1 MIITVHTTI
10 NDLLQCRVFNQPA
23 YNACLAVGFNKV
35 GDILI
40 KQVRSVARITHCTP
54 KAIIQLCRLHECFSD
69 GCVSVNS
76 DEIVSK
82 NRYMSK
88 EDAGTLKRDFYK
100 TIVTLTSEQL
110 LANIEGDTAK
120 IDTLRD
126 CYSVVVS
133 DMEGCVK
140 AAFDSLYPEMVRF
153 LWEATRK
160 TDFLKSIP
168 VDDIKI
174 RLKIRE
180 LASRLLYEASSD
192 NNLDDDGR
200 FKLRTAGDNLDR
212 WIPYYNALDM
222 LDGLDKQTVKYMVKI
237 KNTMFNKMSEP
248 VQRTLRKFNRTA
260 ELLELIYS
268 PSYNDSKNREAIE
281 SFLIKFKSLFEA
293 LCESFYNESCSVKS
307 ESVIQC
313 DLKCNYSF
321 LYDEECDD
329 IAYSVASGNPLPM
342 LQLYYKHILRNR
354 TRDAAIFRE
363 IYGFNDSRTMTSRDM
378 VADKFQ
384 LSNERLRQIIARP
397 YSRFTG
403 ERFVKALQTYLGL
416 SAPVYVISENSSI
429 WQKWRAENNLDLSS
443 VELMRL
449 VQTAYRCLE
458 LIKMPNGIH
467 YLIKG
472 GYPYVKYLEGAFR
485 DFETQLSKPRKDAIT
500 INLASRLQ
508 ISHNSWRS
516 HGDIKARTLKE
527 FSTIFEESFLKSE
540 YVIMQDYLQF
550 KLLPNAVNR
559 PKELE
564 KILAENGTPM
574 SAKEISRLFYEK
586 FPDEPKVPYTKITYE
601 LRSNKN
607 IIGKGLSGVYSLRS
621 WNAGFNGTITE
632 LLHNTLIEN
641 KYPMTVEEL
650 TEIALVEFPNTSVR
664 SVAALLSREVPNRF
678 IGFENKKY
686 GASNRKY
693 PSRFK
698 MTRLTLDK
706 IESQNIS
713 I

>member
-1 MIITVHTTI
+1 
-10 NDLLQCRVFNQPA
+10 
-23 YNACLAVGFNKV
+23 
-35 GDILI
+35 
-40 KQVRSVARITHCTP
+40 
-54 KAIIQLCRLHECFSD
+54 
-69 GCVSVNS
+69 
-76 DEIVSK
+76 
-82 NRYMSK
+82 
-88 EDAGTLKRDFYK
+88 
-100 TIVTLTSEQL
+100 
-110 LANIEGDTAK
+110 
-120 IDTLRD
+120 
-126 CYSVVVS
+126 
-133 DMEGCVK
+133 
-140 AAFDSLYPEMVRF
+140 
-153 LWEATRK
+153 
-160 TDFLKSIP
+160 
-168 VDDIKI
+168 
-174 RLKIRE
+174 
-180 LASRLLYEASSD
+180 
-192 NNLDDDGR
+192 
-200 FKLRTAGDNLDR
+200 
-212 WIPYYNALDM
+212 
-222 LDGLDKQTVKYMVKI
+222 
-237 KNTMFNKMSEP
+237 
-248 VQRTLRKFNRTA
+248 
-260 ELLELIYS
+260 
-268 PSYNDSKNREAIE
+268 
-281 SFLIKFKSLFEA
+281 
-293 LCESFYNESCSVKS
+293 
-307 ESVIQC
+307 
-313 DLKCNYSF
+313 
-321 LYDEECDD
+321 
-329 IAYSVASGNPLPM
+329 
-342 LQLYYKHILRNR
+342 
-354 TRDAAIFRE
+354 
-363 IYGFNDSRTMTSRDM
+363 M

-485 DFETQLSKPRKDAIT
+485 DFETQLSKSRKDAIT

-508 ISHNSWRS
+508 ISHNNWRS

-574 SAKEISRLFYEK
+574 SAKEISWLFYEK
-586 FPDEPKVPYTKITYE
+586 FPDEPKVPYIKITYE

-607 IIGKGLSGVYSLRS
+607 IIGKGLSGVYSLKS
-621 WNAGFNGTITE
+621 WKAGFNGTITE

-650 TEIALVEFPNTSVR
+650 TEIALVEFPTTSVR

-698 MTRLTLDK
+698 MTRLTLEK